1 VIPSPP
7 PRIPGRIILLTCLS
21 VLVFSLALSTSHEW
35 ALQAESAPIG
45 TAFRITPEVAQLIR
59 NGQQAMYNCD
69 FQNADREID
78 SLIRLY
84 PDHPVG
90 YMYRA
95 ISIWWRCLGDRTNK
109 SLQEDFLKYAEKGID
124 CGEALVAKN
133 PKDYYAQMFLA
144 GIYGNQTRF
153 FLTITDSRLAAIRS
167 GMKGDKYN
175 RNALALRPDS
185 IDCLIGT
192 ASYYYAPEALPPL
205 LKQFASALGVRGNKA
220 RSLKEL
226 ELAAAKG
233 EFVQTEAKLI
243 LLGIYYN
250 EKWSEKYD
258 PLIRNLMDQYPAN
271 RILYNW
277 YADYCIEQKRVPEGI
292 RFFNSLLARAV
303 ENHPFTVSKGYALL
317 EKGRLELEQGA
328 GKEAYISF
336 SQGIE
341 ATPHDL
347 GFLAQAHLYRGFAAD
362 LLKKRSSALEEYQS
376 VLSLPNVNDTR
387 KIASRFTKTPYQ
399 GKI

>member
-1 VIPSPP
+1 VILYQLQGSLRRFWLLNCL
-7 PRIPGRIILLTCLS
+7 RIPVLT
-21 VLVFSLALSTSHEW
+21 LALNHLWFS
-35 ALQAESAPIG
+35 ALQLEATPAG
-45 TAFRITPEVAQLIR
+45 TPFNMTSEVAQLIR
-59 NGQQAMYNCD
+59 NGQQAMYNGD
-69 FQNADREID
+69 FQNADRETD
-78 SLIRLY
+78 TLIRLY
-84 PDHPVG
+84 PDHPAG

-95 ISIWWRCLGDRTNK
+95 ISIWWRCLGDKSNK
-109 SLQEDFLKYAEKGID
+109 SLQEDFLKYAEKGIA

-133 PKDYYAQMFLA
+133 PKDFFAQMFLA
-144 GIYGNQTRF
+144 GIYGNQARF
-153 FLTITDSRLAAIRS
+153 FLTITHSRLAAIRS

-205 LKQFASALGVRGNKA
+205 LKQFASALGVRGDKS

-226 ELAAAKG
+226 ELAAVKG

-250 EKWSEKYD
+250 EKWFEKYD
-258 PLIRNLMDQYPAN
+258 PLMRSLIDQFPAN

-277 YADYCIEQKRVPEGI
+277 YASYLIEQKHAPDGI
-292 RFFNSLLARAV
+292 RYFSSLLSKAA
-303 ENHPFTVSKGYALL
+303 ENHQFVISKGYALL
-317 EKGRLELEQGA
+317 EKGRLELELGA
-328 GKEAYISF
+328 GKEAYASF

-341 ATPHDL
+341 TTPRDPV
-347 GFLAQAHLYRGFAAD
+347 FLAQAHLYRGFAAD
-362 LLKKRSSALEEYQS
+362 LLKKRSSALEDYQS
-376 VLSLPNVNDTR
+376 VLSLPNVDETR